1 MGGSLQPYY
10 ADPACT
16 CTYSIDR
23 RPGFQ
28 PDERG
33 RLFSYKKSEN
43 SRQTMLDNLARAFP
57 AVLPSKVLTFDCDAT
72 ELDPRRFET
81 KPKICFIDGEH
92 TDRAAYS
99 DFQFCRKI
107 ADHDGIIV
115 FHDADLV
122 FRAIRRAENLLTSE
136 SVRFASVLLPHC
148 VYAILLNGA
157 VDAYLPKLEP
167 FGIDRE
173 HYFRKVEQR
182 LALVQEKN
190 RRSKIRQLRD
200 WLSNYPRLYEFL
212 RTIKGLFMQNSIRP

>member
-1 MGGSLQPYY
+1 MGGSLQPYF

-16 CTYSIDR
+16 RIYSIDR
-23 RPGFQ
+23 RPVFW

-43 SRQTMLDNLARAFP
+43 SSQTMLDNLARAFP
-57 AVLPSKVLTFDCDAT
+57 AGFPGKVLTFDCDAT
-72 ELDPRRFET
+72 ELDPSQFEN

-99 DFQFCRKI
+99 DFQVCRNI
-107 ADHDGIIV
+107 ADRDGIIV

-122 FRAIRRAENLLTSE
+122 FRAIKRAENFLANE
-136 SVRFASVLLPHC
+136 SVQFASLVLPHC

-157 VDAYLPKLEP
+157 VEAYFPKLEP

-212 RTIKGLFMQNSIRP
+212 RTIKGLFMQNSTGP